1 MKNDERQATRNA
13 RRDYALIGV
22 FAGTILITAAYAS
35 AWLPTGTPVWGVC
48 CMVVGCATLI
58 GSATLLGALRSGV
71 RRRVALFAAVFLFV
85 VITAGFGV
93 PLWLPAETPDT
104 PLILGLPLRTA
115 IEIYG
120 VGLLPLAVLPVL
132 FAIEFKRGDR

>member
-35 AWLPTGTPVWGVC
+35 AWLPAGTPVWGVC

-71 RRRVALFAAVFLFV
+71 RRRVALFAAANLVLSLV
-85 VITAGFGV
+85 
-93 PLWLPAETPDT
+93 L
-104 PLILGLPLRTA
+104 LGLMVRA
-115 IEIYG
+115 VEAY
-120 VGLLPLAVLPVL
+120 GLLPLAVLPVL